1 LFALFAPAQRGN
13 PQFGVFLWQM
23 ETKLILQPQTTVEE
37 VLERFP
43 NTYAVFMKRKTKCIG
58 CFLQKFCTL
67 QDVTETYQLSLTE
80 LLGDLEEQIQKS
92 IITIKG
98 ESYENLIQSS

>member
-67 QDVTETYQLSLTE
+67 QDVAETYQLSLTE
-80 LLGDLEEQIQKS
+80 LLRDLEEQTQKS

-98 ESYENLIQSS
+98 ESHENLIQSS

>member
-1 LFALFAPAQRGN
+1 
-13 PQFGVFLWQM
+13 M

-43 NTYAVFMKRKTKCIG
+43 NTYAVFMNRKTKCIG

-67 QDVTETYQLSLTE
+67 QDVAETYQLSLTE
-80 LLGDLEEQIQKS
+80 LLGDLEEQTQQS

-98 ESYENLIQSS
+98 ESHENPIQIS

>member
-1 LFALFAPAQRGN
+1 
-13 PQFGVFLWQM
+13 M

-67 QDVTETYQLSLTE
+67 QDVAEIYQFSLQD
-80 LLGDLEEQIQKS
+80 LIGDLEKYIPEDIRPQRS
-92 IITIKG
+92 N
-98 ESYENLIQSS
+98 S